1 MNTLPKISQKRSSH
15 SPLPIDIE
23 KLKKGK
29 KQEAP
34 LSKINWNLLK
44 YCNPE
49 RLTQHQINIYKL
61 YLKVIKDEAIDFPP
75 FLIFE
80 NKPSDLNAEASY
92 FSVTNT
98 ISYYL
103 SNNAKSAKS
112 HESTLKHELN
122 HYKDHMKMSF
132 VILLSDSNSPLI
144 KENDKKFIDFY
155 KKNIIELRNI
165 HPDAKVI
172 NSKINRKVKKYLD
185 YPIEQQKNIVE
196 EGLLHLKDVYS
207 KINIRRFLII
217 ISNPQKKDFEFKNN
231 DEKLYAVKEVLEYFK
246 ASTATN
252 DNEKKIIEK
261 ILNKINSI
269 TKSPHNLRQAK
280 KSILHLENEE
290 RQQLNKSLNQYCNLG
305 ILTEQKSYMISE
317 KTLNSNIMIN
327 SAYLNKYY
335 FGKNIIQIQI
345 YEPLYRQYDAYV
357 NKKQLKHAPFITMT
371 PNIPNNMHIN
381 SDNTVLLDSRAIID
395 ERVFD
400 LILKTHVLKM
410 MVKHNKLPNF
420 NDNNIPLYR
429 YINSNFDQ
437 KAKLSDDLLQKNEQ
451 HLKDLEDEYNENG
464 PAIRTLKKAVLN
476 ELFYNFLVVKE
487 PKNEEMQV
495 AKSLILS
502 KMLTNLSKDFGDI
515 DEDKKTEIG
524 KIIESLKKFYADQ
537 LLPEPPKIPELSDE
551 QYDLLTKIQKDPDH
565 YFNL

>member
-1 MNTLPKISQKRSSH
+1 MNTLPKISQKRPSH
-15 SPLPIDIE
+15 SLLPIDIE

-29 KQEAP
+29 KQETQ
-34 LSKINWNLLK
+34 LNKINWNLLK

-49 RLTQHQINIYKL
+49 RLTQHQINIYKI

-80 NKPSDLNAEASY
+80 NKPSELNAEASY
-92 FSVTNT
+92 FSATNT
-98 ISYYL
+98 IAYYS
-103 SNNAKSAKS
+103 SNNAKSDKS

-155 KKNIIELRNI
+155 KKNIIESRNI
-165 HPDAKVI
+165 HPDAKAI

-261 ILNKINSI
+261 ILNKINSMI
-269 TKSPHNLRQAK
+269 KSPHNLRHAK
-280 KSILHLENEE
+280 KLSLHLENEE
-290 RQQLNKSLNQYCNLG
+290 KQQLNKSLNQYCNLG
-305 ILTEQKSYMISE
+305 ILTEQKSYMISD
-317 KTLNSNIMIN
+317 KTLSSNIMIN

-335 FGKNIIQIQI
+335 FGKNIIQIEI

-371 PNIPNNMHIN
+371 PNIPNSMHIN
-381 SDNTVLLDSRAIID
+381 SDNTVLLDSKAMID

-437 KAKLSDDLLQKNEQ
+437 KAKLSDDLLQKNEK

-502 KMLTNLSKDFGDI
+502 KILTNLSKDFGNI

-551 QYDLLTKIQKDPDH
+551 QYNLLTKIQKDPDH